1 MINSDREWDFMDN
14 NYNHHSSMVQSY
26 ELLTGK
32 ISFEELLE
40 RDYTVEV
47 VFNPTKPVAVMQDDV
62 YDLLMEYFVGIEE
75 YNIAAELRDQKKL
88 NSYYSF
94 SSRPL
99 TYNSETKQDR

>member
-1 MINSDREWDFMDN
+1 MINSEREWDFMDN
-14 NYNHHSSMVQSY
+14 TYDEHSSMVQSY

-40 RDYTVEV
+40 RDYQVEV
-47 VFNPTKPVAVMQDDV
+47 IFNPTKPVVVMEDDV

-75 YNIAAELRDQKKL
+75 YDVAAELRDQKKL
-88 NSYYSF
+88 NFYYSF

>member
-1 MINSDREWDFMDN
+1 MFPF
-14 NYNHHSSMVQSY
+14 
-26 ELLTGK
+26 
-32 ISFEELLE
+32 SFEELLE